1 MPNPNWTEILTTTLE
16 SRNKEFADNVTNNN
30 ALLVRLNQRG
40 NVNPATGGNV
50 ILEELEYDENSTFQF
65 YTGYEILDISPS
77 DVFTA
82 AEFAWKQASVNVSAS
97 GLEVNVQNAGKEKVI
112 PLLEKRIQNAKRTAA
127 NKMSESVYSD
137 GTSYSGKEVTGLQAL
152 IADDP
157 TTGTVGGIDRS
168 DALNVFWRNQTSGD
182 VTFTGANPDPSLAA
196 DRATLR
202 TEMNAMWLET
212 KRGNDKVDIIVAD
225 QAMYSTYWES
235 LTEIQ
240 RIASSDEAVGGFESL
255 KYVTSDVVYD
265 GDSGLATNHMYFI
278 NSDYLYLRP
287 SSNVNWTP
295 AEKKSSVNQD
305 AMVVPLLWAGNLTAS
320 NCARQGVIYT

>member
-30 ALLVRLNQRG
+30 ALLARLNQKG
-40 NVNPATGGNV
+40 NVKPVTGGNV
-50 ILEELEYDENSTFQF
+50 ILEELEYAENSTFQF

-97 GLEVNVQNAGKEKVI
+97 GLEVNVQNSGKEAVI
-112 PLLEKRIQNAKRTAA
+112 PLLEKRIQNAKKTAA

-137 GTSYSGKEVTGLQAL
+137 GTSYSGKEVTGLQA
-152 IADDP
+152 IVADAP

-182 VTFTGANPDPSLAA
+182 VAGIDTTA
-196 DRATLR
+196 ATLR
-202 TEMNAMWLET
+202 TEMQAMWLET
-212 KRGNDKVDIIVAD
+212 KRGRDTVDLIPTD
-225 QAMYSTYWES
+225 QTLYSVFWDS
-235 LTEIQ
+235 LTDIQ
-240 RIASSDEAVGGFESL
+240 RIASDSEATAGFETL
-255 KYVTSDVVYD
+255 KYVTADVIYD
-265 GDSGLATNHMYFI
+265 GDSGIAANHMYFL
-278 NSDYLYLRP
+278 NTDYLYLRP

-295 AEKKSSVNQD
+295 AEKKSAVNQD
-305 AMVVPLLWAGNLTAS
+305 AMVVPLLWAGNLTCS
-320 NCARQGVIYT
+320 NCSLQGIVYT